1 MKNII
6 YLFVFAPLFM
16 FSQVGINTTTPQETL
31 DVEGTLR
38 VSNTT
43 SCMPNKISGTNG
55 DGVLTDIYVGANL
68 QLTGN
73 VLSATAGGG
82 GGSAYYL
89 VGTVL
94 VPDGPP
100 GEELHDYDMG
110 VNTINAN
117 RVVFRLVGRTANYK
131 ITGISGGTDGRHIVL
146 FNVSTSNLT
155 LVAEST
161 DSLPQ
166 NRMITLANNVAT
178 SGQGTAELVYDGALQ
193 RWILIGF
200 RD

>member
-1 MKNII
+1 MKKLLYILI
-6 YLFVFAPLFM
+6 LSPYFI

-31 DVEGTLR
+31 HVEGTLC
-38 VSNTT
+38 VTNTT
-43 SCMPNKISGTNG
+43 TKTPNKLAGLDANGT
-55 DGVLTDIYVGANL
+55 LTDVVVGSNL

-73 VLSATAGGG
+73 VLSATGGG
-82 GGSAYYL
+82 GGSSAVYL
-89 VGTVL
+89 VTTIN

-100 GEELHDYDMG
+100 GEELHNFD
-110 VNTINAN
+110 INLSGAN
-117 RVVFRLVGRTANYK
+117 SDKVVFRLVGRTANYK

-155 LVAEST
+155 LNAEDT
-161 DSLPQ
+161 DSLAQ
-166 NRMITLANNVAT
+166 NRLITLANNVAT

>member
-6 YLFVFAPLFM
+6 YLFIIAPLFM
-16 FSQVGINTTTPQETL
+16 FSQIGINTTTPQETL

-43 SCMPNKISGTNG
+43 SCMPDKLSGTNNN
-55 DGVLTDIYVGANL
+55 GVLTNVMVGDNL
-68 QLTGN
+68 DLTGN
-73 VLSATAGGG
+73 VLSANVT
-82 GGSAYYL
+82 GGSAFYL
-89 VGTVL
+89 VATIP

-100 GEELHDYDMG
+100 GEELHNFDLDLSG
-110 VNTINAN
+110 ANAN

-131 ITGISGGTDGRHIVL
+131 ITGIAGGTDGRHIVL

-155 LVAEST
+155 LVAESI
-161 DSLPQ
+161 DSVPQ

-178 SGQGTAELVYDGALQ
+178 SGQGTAELVYDGTLQ

>member
-6 YLFVFAPLFM
+6 YIFILAPFFV
-16 FSQVGINTTTPQETL
+16 FSQVGINTTNPQETL
-31 DVEGTLR
+31 HVEGTLC

-43 SCMPNKISGTNG
+43 TCTPDKLSGTNAN
-55 DGVLTDIYVGANL
+55 GVLTDVIVGNNL
-68 QLTGN
+68 DLTGN
-73 VLSATAGGG
+73 VLSADVS
-82 GGSAYYL
+82 GGSAFYL
-89 VGTVL
+89 VATIP

-100 GEELHDYDMG
+100 GEELNDFDIGLGG
-110 VNTINAN
+110 VNSNK
-117 RVVFRLVGRTANYK
+117 VVFRLTGRTANYK
-131 ITGISGGTDGRHIVL
+131 ITGIAGGTDGRHIVL

-155 LVAEST
+155 LVAESGL
-161 DSLPQ
+161 SSPQ

-178 SGQGTAELVYDGALQ
+178 SGQGTAELVYDGTLQ